1 MKCMGDFIYREG
13 ISKFL
18 IWLMISLRIWL
29 LHYLEIILQK
39 LLFSTPQPS
48 SCSQSLSE
56 ALWLLWLVEKRMPSA
71 STGPQCQGG
80 LQSLVFDSISVLFL
94 SKEVG
99 GNSGEK
105 NVVTFF
111 FFFFEVLL
119 HKYQHFDAY
128 TLWNNY
134 VLFLHWCLISG

>member
-1 MKCMGDFIYREG
+1 
-13 ISKFL
+13 
-18 IWLMISLRIWL
+18 
-29 LHYLEIILQK
+29 
-39 LLFSTPQPS
+39 
-48 SCSQSLSE
+48 
-56 ALWLLWLVEKRMPSA
+56 MPSA

-111 FFFFEVLL
+111 FFLRYCYINTNT
-119 HKYQHFDAY
+119 KDAY
-128 TLWNNY
+128 TL
-134 VLFLHWCLISG
+134 

>member
-1 MKCMGDFIYREG
+1 
-13 ISKFL
+13 
-18 IWLMISLRIWL
+18 
-29 LHYLEIILQK
+29 
-39 LLFSTPQPS
+39 
-48 SCSQSLSE
+48 
-56 ALWLLWLVEKRMPSA
+56 MPSA

-128 TLWNNY
+128 TL
-134 VLFLHWCLISG
+134 